1 MLRILSD
8 LNYKYSFALNLQHVK
23 ALPPSPQSQQ
33 TCYMKRRQLWQILN
47 ELQVQYE
54 MVRV

>member
-23 ALPPSPQSQQ
+23 ALPPSLP
-33 TCYMKRRQLWQILN
+33 TITTNLL
-47 ELQVQYE
+47 YE
-54 MVRV
+54 KKTVVADFK